1 MRVDNMIN
9 KLKSILNSYENFDG
23 IELWVNSK
31 DEIEAIIVDET
42 SINLITNAE
51 IKVNGSIEKEG
62 IFTNNK
68 LKVKKEIEYIES
80 NDDYSFSKSELLE
93 ILKGK

>member
-1 MRVDNMIN
+1 MIN
-9 KLKSILNSYENFDG
+9 KLKSILNSYENFDD

-68 LKVKKEIEYIES
+68 LKVKKAIEYIES

-93 ILKGK
+93 ILKRK

>member
-42 SINLITNAE
+42 SINLITNA
-51 IKVNGSIEKEG
+51 
-62 IFTNNK
+62 
-68 LKVKKEIEYIES
+68 
-80 NDDYSFSKSELLE
+80 
-93 ILKGK
+93 

>member
-1 MRVDNMIN
+1 MIN
-9 KLKSILNSYENFDG
+9 KLKSILNSYENFDD

-31 DEIEAIIVDET
+31 DEIEAIIVDEK

-68 LKVKKEIEYIES
+68 LKVKKAIEYIES

>member
-1 MRVDNMIN
+1 MIN
-9 KLKSILNSYENFDG
+9 KLKSILNSYENFDD

-31 DEIEAIIVDET
+31 DEVEAIIVDET

-51 IKVNGSIEKEG
+51 IKVNDSIEKEG

-68 LKVKKEIEYIES
+68 LKVKKAIEYIES

-93 ILKGK
+93 ILKRK

>member
-1 MRVDNMIN
+1 MIN
-9 KLKSILNSYENFDG
+9 KLKSILNSYENFDD

-31 DEIEAIIVDET
+31 DEIEAIIIDET

-62 IFTNNK
+62 FFTNNK
-68 LKVKKEIEYIES
+68 LKVKKAIEYIES